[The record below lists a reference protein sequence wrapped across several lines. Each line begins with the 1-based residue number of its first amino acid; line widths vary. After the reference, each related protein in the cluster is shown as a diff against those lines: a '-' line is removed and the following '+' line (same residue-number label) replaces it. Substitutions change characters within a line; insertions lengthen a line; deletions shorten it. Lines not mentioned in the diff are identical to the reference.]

1 MIDIIFSGM
10 GGLLIQNKKVNVT
23 EMYVLTV
30 CPLCAPHQMPQLFL
44 LQKELLLPQPQLMHS
59 ASAQH

>member
-1 MIDIIFSGM
+1 M
-10 GGLLIQNKKVNVT
+10 GGLLIQNKKVSVT
-23 EMYVLTV
+23 KMYVLTV
-30 CPLCAPHQMPQLFL
+30 CSLCAPHQMPQLFL